1 MDADKKENK
10 SLFKSREGK
19 IIIILFVIVLLAV
32 GAMDYFGLPERKAD
46 ISSETGQSQNAVGS
60 FRNMRIDRL
69 LASVRQ
75 KKNSLYTGSD
85 IDSAVRTV
93 KEAFKKKP
101 WYISLTKIY
110 FDEEQSDSVLDG
122 HSLSAQ
128 YPRNNIITIICTY
141 CVYKDEADRKTGEYE
156 DWTVILTRETDSGEW
171 VIRDEGDT
179 NPGGERC
186 GALLLNE
193 E

>member
-75 KKNSLYTGSD
+75 KKDSSYTGSD

-156 DWTVILTRETDSGEW
+156 DWTVILTRETNGGEW

-179 NPGGERC
+179 NPGVQ
-186 GALLLNE
+186 GAELCS
-193 E
+193 